1 MAIRHLAHMKI
12 CNSLTFS
19 DDLEEQCEDALFEVC
34 DARER
39 YPLLCAEEL
48 EKCLRLTT
56 EIQTI
61 KVVPNIKVYHDI
73 EPQTEEQNA
82 LLNIA
87 SKKQNIPYKHQG
99 TQLKKMLNKI
109 DNLKMVIEQIEK
121 EKFCEI
127 NKLFHT

>member
-99 TQLKKMLNKI
+99 
-109 DNLKMVIEQIEK
+109 
-121 EKFCEI
+121 
-127 NKLFHT
+127 

>member
-1 MAIRHLAHMKI
+1 M
-12 CNSLTFS
+12 
-19 DDLEEQCEDALFEVC
+19 
-34 DARER
+34 
-39 YPLLCAEEL
+39 
-48 EKCLRLTT
+48 
-56 EIQTI
+56 
-61 KVVPNIKVYHDI
+61 PNIKVYHDI